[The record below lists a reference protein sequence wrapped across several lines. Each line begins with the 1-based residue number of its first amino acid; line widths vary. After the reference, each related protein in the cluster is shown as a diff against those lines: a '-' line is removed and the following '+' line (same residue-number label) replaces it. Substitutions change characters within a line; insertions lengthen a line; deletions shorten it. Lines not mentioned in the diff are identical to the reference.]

1 MSPNKLKRIA
11 IICGYSFPDGLAPTN
26 RILTYSK
33 GLVELAVKV
42 HIFIYFPTDSI
53 EKNLP
58 VNGSV
63 NGINYHY
70 PGTRSYP
77 SNKFIRKLSHI
88 FYCYKS
94 IRVLIKENRKEK
106 FDLAIISSDWFRIL
120 YAFIPAL
127 KIIGLKIVFIAD
139 EFPVPIRVY
148 LKTSISFWRKLLF
161 KNSLK
166 FVSGMIFMTQSL
178 KEFYNGIVKKN
189 SFILPSVVDIS
200 RFTDVR
206 DTHENKKHLC
216 YMGNMELSKDNVDN
230 IIDAFYLIADKFIDI
245 EFHLYG
251 APSQIDKAKLIALI
265 KKYNLEK
272 RVLFKGKVNNNEV
285 PVILKNSYILVS
297 SQPDTKRAA
306 GGFPTKLGEYMAV
319 GVPTLLTAVGEI
331 PNYITNGV
339 NGWLA
344 KPNDPQD
351 YAVKL
356 KYIIENYPAALEV
369 ADKAKKYVNDNFDYK
384 FQCAKLL
391 QFLNNIVNE

>member
-1 MSPNKLKRIA
+1 
-11 IICGYSFPDGLAPTN
+11 
-26 RILTYSK
+26 
-33 GLVELAVKV
+33 
-42 HIFIYFPTDSI
+42 
-53 EKNLP
+53 
-58 VNGSV
+58 
-63 NGINYHY
+63 
-70 PGTRSYP
+70 
-77 SNKFIRKLSHI
+77 
-88 FYCYKS
+88 
-94 IRVLIKENRKEK
+94 
-106 FDLAIISSDWFRIL
+106 
-120 YAFIPAL
+120 
-127 KIIGLKIVFIAD
+127 
-139 EFPVPIRVY
+139 
-148 LKTSISFWRKLLF
+148 
-161 KNSLK
+161 
-166 FVSGMIFMTQSL
+166 MTQSL